1 MVKGAKPVK
10 KRIVSLLLA
19 VVVSFGVVMAG
30 ILPVS
35 AEEVQTG
42 LATSDA
48 CVQMIKAEEGFCRT
62 PYWDYAQYTVGYG
75 TRCPDDKIEYY
86 TQYGITDE
94 EAEELLRYYLTAIE
108 GDLNTKLI
116 EKYALTLQQHQ
127 FDALVMFSYNCG
139 TGWLYKEQDN
149 LRDAI
154 VSGTTGNE
162 LIDRFTRWC
171 NAGGQILTQLLRRR
185 QCEANMYLNGVY
197 SNKAPENFGYVLYD
211 AAGGTSN
218 PNVQGF
224 DTNLTAEI
232 IPTPTYDGYQF
243 EGWYTART
251 GGTKVTV
258 LDASVR
264 NKRLYAHWVDSEG
277 KDPTQ
282 NDTAEGTKVTIT
294 VDELNVRQGPGTNY
308 TASGK
313 LNTGEQ
319 VNITQTMVVGNYT
332 WGKFYGGWI
341 RLDYTDYPFPEN
353 EGTQAPDPSA
363 PVTGTV
369 KVSDYL
375 RVRSG
380 PSTAYG
386 VVDYLE
392 NGTKV
397 EILEQKIVGYMTWGR
412 IAKGWISLDYVTLD
426 TDVNTQPPATEPPAT
441 EPPVTE
447 PPVTEPP
454 VTEPPATE
462 PPVTEPLA
470 TEPPATEPPATEPD
484 SGNTAVQTGTV
495 KVNDFLR
502 IRSGAGTS
510 YSIAG
515 YLSPNERVEITE
527 TKQVG
532 SVTWGKIGAG
542 WISLDYV
549 VLDSNTDTGSSGSDN
564 TTGGS
569 PSQSVTGTVK
579 VNDYLRIRSGPSTS
593 YAIAGYL
600 SPNQKVEILEQK
612 TVGSTVWG
620 RISKGWISLDYVVL
634 DNQTST
640 APEQTPT
647 NTRTVTAD
655 CLRIRSSA
663 GTSNAVVG
671 YLYTGAKVEI
681 LETTMVG
688 NTQWGRITQ
697 GWISMDYV
705 K

>member
-447 PPVTEPP
+447 PP
-454 VTEPPATE
+454 
-462 PPVTEPLA
+462 A

-600 SPNQKVEILEQK
+600 SPNEKVEILEQK

-688 NTQWGRITQ
+688 DTQWGRITQ